1 MEEKIAELGRR
12 GHDHLRQHFD
22 PGSRGGHT
30 EACNRPP
37 RKLIND
43 DFRPIAT
50 VHDELIFEAIEGKA
64 DHFKEVLETE
74 MRLAA
79 ESVLSKVPV
88 KCDANVGDS
97 GQKMNLITVWLPKTK
112 SVTSSPQN

>member
-1 MEEKIAELGRR
+1 LKLAIARLG
-12 GHDHLRQHFD
+12 
-22 PGSRGGHT
+22 
-30 EACNRPP
+30 
-37 RKLIND
+37 KLIND

-50 VHDELIFEAIEGKA
+50 VHDELIFEAVEGKA

-74 MRLAA
+74 MKLAA

-97 GQKMNLITVWLPKTK
+97 WAEK
-112 SVTSSPQN
+112 

>member
-1 MEEKIAELGRR
+1 MLSYDDAAMTTCANTLIQGAGADILKLAIARLG
-12 GHDHLRQHFD
+12 
-22 PGSRGGHT
+22 
-30 EACNRPP
+30 
-37 RKLIND
+37 KLIND

-50 VHDELIFEAIEGKA
+50 VHDELIFEAVESKA

-97 GQKMNLITVWLPKTK
+97 WAEK
-112 SVTSSPQN
+112 

>member
-1 MEEKIAELGRR
+1 MVQDGWTYVRTPIGRR
-12 GHDHLRQHFD
+12 RLLSYDDAAMTTCANTLIQGAGADILKLAIARL
-22 PGSRGGHT
+22 G
-30 EACNRPP
+30 
-37 RKLIND
+37 KLIND

-50 VHDELIFEAIEGKA
+50 VHDELIFEAVESKA

-97 GQKMNLITVWLPKTK
+97 WAEK
-112 SVTSSPQN
+112 